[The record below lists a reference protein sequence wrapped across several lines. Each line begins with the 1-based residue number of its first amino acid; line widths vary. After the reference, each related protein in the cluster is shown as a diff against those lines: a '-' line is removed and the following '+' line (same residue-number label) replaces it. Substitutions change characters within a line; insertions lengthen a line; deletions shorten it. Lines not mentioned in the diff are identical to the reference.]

1 MTSVGENIKN
11 IRKKNNITQ
20 EELAE
25 KLNVTRQAVSNW
37 ENGKTEPDI
46 KTLSSI
52 AAIFETSTDRL
63 INYTPKEKETFI
75 KINPRLLLSTTLLAL
90 SIVSILVI
98 LSLEPIIATQEVP
111 LVSIPLFLNRT
122 FKSFCSISFIYGAL
136 LFISMFKNIII
147 KNAKTKKTLLI
158 IGSIGLGT
166 FIITSIFFI
175 AYTIT
180 SDNLFYTYP
189 NLFYLRSPKFIQI
202 IFQIFEFLSEN
213 IILNTLFSFMFFLG
227 LNKYPKIEKFDRSDI
242 KTITYCAFLVFSI
255 ASLLSFEIIS
265 PSLKAYVSS
274 CYDYSVYYL
283 IVGFWKPVAI
293 VLGTFGIL
301 RLILDYLNLEI
312 KNKIIR
318 RIILAVSI
326 VLLAIIFISNLITFV
341 IMIYVFETSN
351 GISTNLMRPAFFI
364 MQHQILYTIP
374 AILLSLGLSKKTI

>member
-25 KLNVTRQAVSNW
+25 KINVTRQAVSNW

-46 KTLSSI
+46 ETLSSI

-111 LVSIPLFLNRT
+111 LVSIPLFLNQT
-122 FKSFCSISFIYGAL
+122 FKSFCSISFICGSL
-136 LFISMFKNIII
+136 LFVSMFKNIIM
-147 KNAKTKKTLLI
+147 KNVKAKKTLLI

-166 FIITSIFFI
+166 FIITSLFFI
-175 AYTIT
+175 AYTII

-213 IILNTLFSFMFFLG
+213 IILNALFSLMLFLG
-227 LNKYPKIEKFDRSDI
+227 LNKYPKIEKFDQSDI
-242 KTITYCAFLVFSI
+242 KTIVYCAFLVFSI

-265 PSLKAYVSS
+265 PSLKAYVSYY
-274 CYDYSVYYL
+274 YDYSGYQL

-301 RLILDYLNLEI
+301 NLILDYLNLKI
-312 KNKIIR
+312 KNKIVR
-318 RIILAVSI
+318 RIILVFSI
-326 VLLAIIFISNLITFV
+326 VLLTIIFISNLIAFV
-341 IMIYVFETSN
+341 IMIYVFETGN